1 LDQGPSDVL
10 AIVGVLEVAKSP
22 LIVLVNNIFQC
33 EGGSLGILQGLAAVT
48 PDKVAVYGYSGSFGV
63 LGESCTSGGI
73 GVFGG
78 AQTTFIG
85 KYRIGVVVLI
95 GWRELI
101 DTVL

>member
-1 LDQGPSDVL
+1 MDQGPGDVL
-10 AIVGVLEVAKSP
+10 AVVWVVEVANRP
-22 LIVLVNNIFQC
+22 LIVLVNNVFQC
-33 EGGSLGILQGLAAVT
+33 EGSSLGILRGLAAVT
-48 PDKVAVYGYSGSFGV
+48 PDEVAVVGDSGSFGV